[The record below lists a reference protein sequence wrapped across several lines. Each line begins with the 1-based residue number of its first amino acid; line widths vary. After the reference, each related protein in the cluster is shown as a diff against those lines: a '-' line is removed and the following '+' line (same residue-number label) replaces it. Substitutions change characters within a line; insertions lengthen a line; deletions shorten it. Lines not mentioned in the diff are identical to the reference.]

1 MSAYGIASFVE
12 GFFNG
17 RNIKQSEEDR
27 KLDRERQKKIDQL
40 AFDRAARDAERF
52 GWERQERQD
61 AASEKAWEEDLFRRA
76 YEESQEPQPASSQPA
91 PAQVPGAATPAS
103 PQSAGATLKDSADA
117 YLDGMISAPDPK
129 QGQTAPSQE
138 AQGVAAQLGVS
149 LGARPSPAAAVM
161 ERTMPA
167 EELGAR
173 AASAAAERPGPRVPD
188 AMGILREQMERNGQP
203 VQGPMPARP
212 RPEIPRDIIAR
223 DQAAAPAPP
232 PKITDAEV
240 RVDSDA
246 ASIDQQIN
254 QAYARLMTAER
265 SLPPPDQRTPANT
278 AAYRAAEAELRGLY
292 ARKEA
297 AAPQPDAMGATRPR
311 PDVRAEMQRELD
323 RRAPNYGHDFGQAGG
338 MAADVAEVGNRAIA
352 AAETI
357 PGVVAGA
364 AYDAAAT
371 AAGVT
376 NKVVDPWVK
385 YATGYEFGA
394 PPPRAA
400 GTSTAPSPAQIAAPA
415 PGPAATDAPQAP
427 RGPLKTAVPQ
437 SAPAPTKQIAET
449 AVETLGAT
457 GPATQAAV
465 SAPVTT
471 EEAGARP
478 NAAVTADRQE
488 RASTAFLDRY
498 REVGVPMI
506 IDGYLKAG
514 KLEKAQAFMDWMEQ
528 GEVKAGMRDWS
539 KAAFAASVGDFDGFA
554 DHIVTAYNRLD
565 YFGDDTTIVKD
576 KSGFVDA
583 NGKIINGGDGSN
595 IAGAVLTFRDE
606 KTGATFEQRIDDPN
620 DLVEMGISMLAP
632 ETAFEYWQDRSAQAE
647 ERALGAAKEEAAA
660 AKEAAKEAREAEK
673 DRVKRISERA
683 QKIVEGGF
691 GQITMEEAIQQA
703 VAAEEELDRA
713 LKGAGS
719 LGDVGA
725 SSAPPVLRRPAN

>member
-61 AASEKAWEEDLFRRA
+61 AASEKAWEEDLLRRA
-76 YEESQEPQPASSQPA
+76 TEAALEPQPASGQPAA
-91 PAQVPGAATPAS
+91 PAQVPGAAPPAA

-129 QGQTAPSQE
+129 QGQTVPSQE

-149 LGARPSPAAAVM
+149 LGARRSPAAAVM

-173 AASAAAERPGPRVPD
+173 AAAAAAGRPGPRVPD
-188 AMGILREQMERNGQP
+188 AMGIRRESMERNGQP
-203 VQGPMPARP
+203 VQGPMPAQP
-212 RPEIPRDIIAR
+212 RPEIPRDTIAR
-223 DQAAAPAPP
+223 DQAAAPAAPP
-232 PKITDAEV
+232 AMPSGADRVYTHPSGRQLRLTQDGRIFRVEDGAEITDPKAKQLAMDYFAGNVDTGSV
-240 RVDSDA
+240 REALS
-246 ASIDQQIN
+246 
-254 QAYARLMTAER
+254 
-265 SLPPPDQRTPANT
+265 PD
-278 AAYRAAEAELRGLY
+278 
-292 ARKEA
+292 
-297 AAPQPDAMGATRPR
+297 
-311 PDVRAEMQRELD
+311 
-323 RRAPNYGHDFGQAGG
+323 YGHDWGANLPADAWEVAKRGG
-338 MAADVAEVGNRAIA
+338 A
-352 AAETI
+352 AA
-357 PGVVAGA
+357 V
-364 AYDAAAT
+364 AT
-371 AAGVT
+371 AKNVP
-376 NKVVDPWVK
+376 KFLRD
-385 YATGYEFGA
+385 ATGA
-394 PPPRAA
+394 VN
-400 GTSTAPSPAQIAAPA
+400 SPADSVLGYVTGLKADPQAEAAIRGADTSLGARSAPAPAQTAAPA
-415 PGPAATDAPQAP
+415 PGPQVPDAPQAP

-488 RASTAFLDRY
+488 RASAAFIDRY
-498 REVGVPMI
+498 HEVSVPMI
-506 IDGYLKAG
+506 IEGYLKAG
-514 KLEKAQAFMDWMEQ
+514 KVEKAQAFMDWMEQ

-683 QKIVEGGF
+683 QKIVEGSKDQVTGAYS
-691 GQITMEEAIQQA
+691 ITMEEAIQQA